1 MMRRGRN
8 EATIYRV
15 SQGPVNT
22 WLVHAGSA
30 REPVA
35 SFGDKSAAVRYAM
48 RLARGEVSWSPP
60 PSAFA
65 GSQTRTPPPP

>member
-8 EATIYRV
+8 QPTIYRV

-22 WLVHAGSA
+22 WAIYAGPA

-48 RLARGEVSWSPP
+48 RLARGELSWAPP

-65 GSQTRTPPPP
+65 GSHPRTPPP